1 MDEEN
6 KKKYKQDTG
15 HVLNGFYS
23 NNFEK
28 PWSIPLD
35 SIDYYKASRSLSDS
49 EQDAISFDNLEEF
62 NADVSIV
69 DVLLDLA
76 KQYSEDGLRNLN
88 RKNYD
93 IALECFKEELR
104 IKELL
109 YKKDSPYSAAPYC
122 KIGIAY
128 YELRN
133 YNKALEYLNN
143 ALVMFKMG
151 GEVFLSQ
158 VAVSYNYIGC
168 VYDKLGNSDKA
179 LEYLNEA
186 LEILKSVDGEN
197 HPATQQILQTI
208 NRVKQESNYSKPK
221 KDMKKFYSA
230 EEVNSM
236 SYREWMETIA
246 KELNAAG
253 FKGDGYS
260 SVERRFMKNV
270 APYEVGN
277 VSDFFMGA
285 INDANAM
292 NYLKSIGLVN
302 NGRCPMCGSPIKGTP
317 SQFTDGMNPNLNF
330 YICNSCRKEGQG
342 ISVNHN
348 SNSGCLGFFVFVIVG
363 IVLGSLII

>member
-1 MDEEN
+1 MD
-6 KKKYKQDTG
+6 T
-15 HVLNGFYS
+15 
-23 NNFEK
+23 
-28 PWSIPLD
+28 
-35 SIDYYKASRSLSDS
+35 
-49 EQDAISFDNLEEF
+49 FDDNRKEF

-69 DVLLDLA
+69 DVFLDLA
-76 KQYSEDGLRNLN
+76 EQYSEDGMKNLN
-88 RKNYD
+88 NGNYD

-122 KIGIAY
+122 KIVI
-128 YELRN
+128 
-133 YNKALEYLNN
+133 
-143 ALVMFKMG
+143 
-151 GEVFLSQ
+151 
-158 VAVSYNYIGC
+158 I
-168 VYDKLGNSDKA
+168 YDKLGNSDKA

-253 FKGDGYS
+253 FKGKGYS
-260 SVERRFMKNV
+260 SVERGWIKIE
-270 APYEVGN
+270 APYEVGE
-277 VSDFFMGA
+277 VKYFFMGS

-317 SQFTDGMNPNLNF
+317 SQFTSGMNPNLNF
-330 YICNSCRKEGQG
+330 YICNSCRKEGQR
-342 ISVNHN
+342 ISVYHN
-348 SNSGCLGFFVFVIVG
+348 RNSCCLGFFIFVIVG
-363 IVLGSLII
+363 IVLGLLIL